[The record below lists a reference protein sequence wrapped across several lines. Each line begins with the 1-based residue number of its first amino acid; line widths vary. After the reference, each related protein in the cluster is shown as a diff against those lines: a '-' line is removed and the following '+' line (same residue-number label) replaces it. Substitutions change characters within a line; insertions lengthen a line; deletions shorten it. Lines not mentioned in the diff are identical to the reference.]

1 MMVTAA
7 VSEAMTTSAWAP
19 APAVSLSSATK
30 VVCAGA
36 NGAAVISPSQA
47 AAKASASPVPQASS
61 R

>member
-1 MMVTAA
+1 MMVTAGGL
-7 VSEAMTTSAWAP
+7 VSEAMTTSAWVAR
-19 APAVSLSSATK
+19 AGGQTLSSARI

-47 AAKASASPVPQASS
+47 AAKASASPVP